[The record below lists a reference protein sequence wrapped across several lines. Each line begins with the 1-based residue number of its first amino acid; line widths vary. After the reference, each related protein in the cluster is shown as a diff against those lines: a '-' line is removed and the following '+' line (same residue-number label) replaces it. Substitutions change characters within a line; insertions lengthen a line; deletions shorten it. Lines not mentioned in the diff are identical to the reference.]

1 MEGLEITLI
10 LVVNAMSASKKKI
23 CHVVLSYDNR
33 IVFDF
38 FQEILFWKIDSV
50 VKNSILYEN
59 DFNSKGS
66 IYC

>member
-1 MEGLEITLI
+1 
-10 LVVNAMSASKKKI
+10 MSASKKKI

-38 FQEILFWKIDSV
+38 FQEILFWKMNSV

-59 DFNSKGS
+59 YFNSKGS
-66 IYC
+66 IHC